1 MVDEDLKIFLPAI
14 FNSEPLKLHLDLKDA
29 APKLRRVDPEVP
41 EFWVHLK
48 DCIILF
54 QRIMPIVER
63 LIKPKISKNRLAL
76 YNAFLT
82 ALQNAE
88 F

>member
-1 MVDEDLKIFLPAI
+1 M
-14 FNSEPLKLHLDLKDA
+14 DLKDA
-29 APKLRRVDPEVP
+29 APKLKHIDPELA
-41 EFWVHLK
+41 ELWIHFK

-63 LIKPKISKNRLAL
+63 LVKPKISEDSFLL
-76 YNAFLT
+76 YNRFVQL
-82 ALQNAE
+82 LQKND